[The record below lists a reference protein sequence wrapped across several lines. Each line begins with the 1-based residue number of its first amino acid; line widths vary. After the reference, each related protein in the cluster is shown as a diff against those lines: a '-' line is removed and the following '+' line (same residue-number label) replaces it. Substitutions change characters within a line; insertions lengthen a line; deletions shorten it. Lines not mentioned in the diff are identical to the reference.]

1 MDTPWMPRRLS
12 VRLGAT
18 PILPASAAAFAMA
31 IFVVDAITPLDV
43 AVAVLYVVV
52 VLLAA
57 NFLERRGVLLVA
69 AGCLSLTVVAYLL
82 AHGLSA
88 STALGRGI
96 MSISAISITTFLAL
110 RNQTASL
117 GLRNQA
123 RLLDLTHD
131 TIFVRDMNDVITY
144 WNHGAEELYGWPREQ
159 AVGKHSHQLLRTRFP
174 EPLEAITVQLLR
186 AGRWEGEVGH
196 TRRDGTEVVV
206 ASRWAL
212 QRDEP
217 GRPVEIMETNT
228 DITERKRADAELRES
243 ERRYRSIFQT
253 AGVAIWEEDY
263 SQVKAALDDLR
274 SQGVSD
280 FGQYL
285 ADHPDFVRQA
295 MAMVTIVDV
304 NDATVRMLGA
314 RTKDELALDKV
325 FLPETEQAF
334 AAVVLA
340 IAEGRTSIESETV
353 MRTMAGDRLAV
364 LFTVTFPTEAAGLE
378 SVLVS
383 IMDVTERSRAQ
394 EALHRA
400 QEELAH
406 VARVTTLGELS
417 ASIAHEVNQPLAA
430 ILTNGQ
436 AGLRWL
442 GHDPPDLDEVR
453 GAVKRIVGDADRAS
467 EVIRRIRELSRKTAP
482 QKARLDLNEVIKE
495 VIPLVRREM
504 ATHRVALQL
513 ELAPALPPVLGDR
526 VQLQQVLIN
535 LVINAIQAM
544 APVTGRARTLVIR
557 SRPHDAGQALV
568 EVQDSGVGIDAE
580 NLARLFGTFFT
591 TKPDGMGMGLSI
603 CRSIIDAHGGE
614 VWVSCNDGPGITV
627 RFTLPSSQERLVV

>member
-1 MDTPWMPRRLS
+1 
-12 VRLGAT
+12 
-18 PILPASAAAFAMA
+18 MA

-159 AVGKHSHQLLRTRFP
+159 AVGKHCHRLLRTRFP

-295 MAMVTIVDV
+295 MAMVRIVDV

-364 LFTVTFPTEAAGLE
+364 LFTVTFPAEAAGLE

-383 IMDVTERSRAQ
+383 IMDVTERNRAQ
-394 EALHRA
+394 EALHQA

-627 RFTLPSSQERLVV
+627 RFTLPSSQERPAV

>member
-1 MDTPWMPRRLS
+1 
-12 VRLGAT
+12 
-18 PILPASAAAFAMA
+18 MA

-159 AVGKHSHQLLRTRFP
+159 AVGKHCHQLLRTRFP

-295 MAMVTIVDV
+295 MAMVRIVDV

-364 LFTVTFPTEAAGLE
+364 LFTVTFPAEAAGLE

-383 IMDVTERSRAQ
+383 IMDVTERNRAQ

-627 RFTLPSSQERLVV
+627 RFTLPSSQERLAV

>member
-1 MDTPWMPRRLS
+1 
-12 VRLGAT
+12 
-18 PILPASAAAFAMA
+18 MA

-159 AVGKHSHQLLRTRFP
+159 AVGKHCHQLLRTRFP

-295 MAMVTIVDV
+295 MAMVRIVDV

-364 LFTVTFPTEAAGLE
+364 LFTVTFPAEAAGLE

-383 IMDVTERSRAQ
+383 IMDVTERNRAQ

-495 VIPLVRREM
+495 VLPLVRREM

-627 RFTLPSSQERLVV
+627 RFTLPSSQERPAV

>member
-1 MDTPWMPRRLS
+1 
-12 VRLGAT
+12 
-18 PILPASAAAFAMA
+18 
-31 IFVVDAITPLDV
+31 
-43 AVAVLYVVV
+43 
-52 VLLAA
+52 
-57 NFLERRGVLLVA
+57 VA

-159 AVGKHSHQLLRTRFP
+159 AVGKHCHQLLRTRFP

-295 MAMVTIVDV
+295 MAMVRIVDV

-364 LFTVTFPTEAAGLE
+364 LFTVTFPAEAAGLE

-383 IMDVTERSRAQ
+383 IMDVTERNRAQ

-544 APVTGRARTLVIR
+544 APVTGRPRTLVIR

-627 RFTLPSSQERLVV
+627 RFTLPSSQERLAV

>member
-1 MDTPWMPRRLS
+1 
-12 VRLGAT
+12 
-18 PILPASAAAFAMA
+18 MA

-159 AVGKHSHQLLRTRFP
+159 AVGKHCHQLLRTRFP

-295 MAMVTIVDV
+295 MAMVRIVDV

-364 LFTVTFPTEAAGLE
+364 LFTVTFPAEAAGLE

-627 RFTLPSSQERLVV
+627 RFTLPSSQERLAV

>member
-1 MDTPWMPRRLS
+1 
-12 VRLGAT
+12 
-18 PILPASAAAFAMA
+18 MA

-159 AVGKHSHQLLRTRFP
+159 AVGKHCHQLLRTRFP

-295 MAMVTIVDV
+295 MAMVRIVDV

-364 LFTVTFPTEAAGLE
+364 LFTVTFPAEAAGLE

-495 VIPLVRREM
+495 VLPLVRREM

-627 RFTLPSSQERLVV
+627 RFTLPSSQERLAV